1 MIVLPAQIESIAS
14 RKDKTIRLTLGT
26 QELNPNTAAQIFSM
40 DQQFCYFAIKTES
53 FLQNELD
60 SINDLKADINAKTP
74 SQRLRNILYRLYEQD
89 NQGFKDF
96 TTFYISIMEK
106 ICEHYK
112 NKIDG

>member
-40 DQQFCYFAIKTES
+40 NQQFCYFAIKTES
-53 FLQNELD
+53 FFQNELD
-60 SINDLKADINAKTP
+60 LVNDLKADINAKTP

-89 NQGFKDF
+89 NVGYRDF
-96 TTFYISIMEK
+96 NTFYISIMET

-112 NKIDG
+112 NKING

>member
-40 DQQFCYFAIKTES
+40 NQQFCYFAIKSES

-60 SINDLKADINAKTP
+60 TLNDLKSDINAKTP

-89 NQGFKDF
+89 NVGYRDF
-96 TTFYISIMEK
+96 TTFYISIMET

-112 NKIDG
+112 NKING